1 MNLGFYTWSFC
12 LLVLTNMRNLPIA
25 RLAIEKGC
33 RKAHGHEGANRL
45 HVNFFAKFGRSL
57 KNEYYRTYLVN
68 QRVFKG
74 LCKDKLPKEYGQ
86 NKGGT

>member
-1 MNLGFYTWSFC
+1 MKTGYTSTFC
-12 LLVLTNMRNLPIA
+12 RIWE
-25 RLAIEKGC
+25 I
-33 RKAHGHEGANRL
+33 
-45 HVNFFAKFGRSL
+45 L

-74 LCKDKLPKEYGQ
+74 LGKDKLPKEYGQ

>member
-1 MNLGFYTWSFC
+1 MNLFFYTWSFC

-33 RKAHGHEGANRL
+33 RKAHGHEGANWL
-45 HVNFFAKFGRSL
+45 HVNFCRIWEIFK
-57 KNEYYRTYLVN
+57 KEYYRTYLVN

-74 LCKDKLPKEYGQ
+74 LGKDKLPKVRSE
-86 NKGGT
+86 

>member
-1 MNLGFYTWSFC
+1 
-12 LLVLTNMRNLPIA
+12 MRNLPIA

-45 HVNFFAKFGRSL
+45 HVNFCRIWEIL

-74 LCKDKLPKEYGQ
+74 LGKDKLPKEYGQ

>member
-1 MNLGFYTWSFC
+1 
-12 LLVLTNMRNLPIA
+12 MRNSPIA

-33 RKAHGHEGANRL
+33 RKAHGHEGENWL
-45 HVNFFAKFGRSL
+45 HVNFCRIWEIL

-74 LCKDKLPKEYGQ
+74 LGKDKLPKEYGQ

>member
-1 MNLGFYTWSFC
+1 
-12 LLVLTNMRNLPIA
+12 MRNLPIA

-33 RKAHGHEGANRL
+33 RKAHGHEGANWL
-45 HVNFFAKFGRSL
+45 HVNFFAEFGRSL

-74 LCKDKLPKEYGQ
+74 YVIMGVTQ
-86 NKGGT
+86 

>member
-1 MNLGFYTWSFC
+1 MHS
-12 LLVLTNMRNLPIA
+12 PIA
-25 RLAIEKGC
+25 RLAIEKDAEKHTDTKVKTGYTSTFC
-33 RKAHGHEGANRL
+33 RIWEI
-45 HVNFFAKFGRSL
+45 L

-74 LCKDKLPKEYGQ
+74 LGKDKLPKEYGQ

>member
-1 MNLGFYTWSFC
+1 
-12 LLVLTNMRNLPIA
+12 
-25 RLAIEKGC
+25 
-33 RKAHGHEGANRL
+33 L
-45 HVNFFAKFGRSL
+45 HVNFFAEFGRSL

-74 LCKDKLPKEYGQ
+74 LGKDKLPKEYGQ

>member
-1 MNLGFYTWSFC
+1 MNLVFYTWSFC

-33 RKAHGHEGANRL
+33 RKAHGHEGANWL
-45 HVNFFAKFGRSL
+45 HVNFCRIWEIL

-74 LCKDKLPKEYGQ
+74 LGKDKLPKEYGQ